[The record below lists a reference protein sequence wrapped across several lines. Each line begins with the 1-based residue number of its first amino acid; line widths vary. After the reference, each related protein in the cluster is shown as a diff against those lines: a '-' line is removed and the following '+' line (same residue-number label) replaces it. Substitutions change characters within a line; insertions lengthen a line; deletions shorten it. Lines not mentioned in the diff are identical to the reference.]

1 MRAGSATEAG
11 RRVSQAPLNL
21 TYDDLE
27 VPQNLSHAERM
38 GVYAR
43 SKLPL
48 QRLVCASLI
57 TRDAVLAWDAVLV
70 LADDVVW
77 AVREAVAGKLDV
89 YLLRRERAQD
99 ALKLCGKLAR
109 DENEL
114 VRAAAIGALGRAGDA
129 IPNALAELTT
139 LALATSRS
147 LDAGVR
153 LSSVPLCGAT
163 LGKLD
168 IHAAVALL
176 SALQHDVH
184 FAIRKQAT
192 VALGKL
198 APCLVDAALA
208 NRAFASLPALAQN
221 TAWPVRK
228 AAADAFGPAAANA
241 HVKASIVDALHSAA
255 MHMAVQDHNRWV
267 RLAAYA
273 SLGPLIAAL
282 RPGAKD
288 DALLA
293 AFADV
298 DLEVEQMRYLFA
310 YNLPGVL
317 QASPDARWARLRA
330 GFLRLVPDG
339 AVSVRRS
346 LASSMGV
353 VAGMLSEANVEK
365 DVAPSLVALLL
376 SEDDDHAAIRVAA
389 VGQAAA
395 VMARL
400 PLAKRAHVFS
410 AVVQLR
416 HRCLLP
422 ATPCR
427 DVRLAIAE
435 QLSRLAE
442 VRPPLLVDETMALC
456 QDDVYA
462 VRAAACAALGTVL
475 GDAGAM
481 EQFQG
486 INLLCTW
493 AHDAKYLGR
502 QVFGMA
508 CTSCLAHDAC
518 RAAAGAKLVPLLK
531 SLAANDAVLAVKA
544 AAQDALSNG
553 VF

>member
-1 MRAGSATEAG
+1 MEDG
-11 RRVSQAPLNL
+11 RRVSQAPFNL

-27 VPQNLSHAERM
+27 ASQNLSHAERM
-38 GVYAR
+38 GTYAK

-57 TRDAVLAWDAVLV
+57 ARDAVLAWDAVLV

-77 AVREAVAGKLDV
+77 AVREALAGKLDV
-89 YLLRRERAQD
+89 YLIRPERAQD
-99 ALKLCGKLAR
+99 ALKLCGRLAR

-153 LSSVPLCGAT
+153 LSSIPLCGAT

-168 IHAAVALL
+168 MHAAVALVA
-176 SALQHDVH
+176 ALQHDVH

-198 APCLVDAALA
+198 APCLTDAALA

-228 AAADAFGPAAANA
+228 AAADAFGAAAANVN
-241 HVKASIVDALHSAA
+241 VKPSLVDALHSAA
-255 MHMAVQDHNRWV
+255 LHMAVQDHNRWV

-293 AFADV
+293 GFADA
-298 DLEVEQMRYLFA
+298 DHEVEQMRYLFA

-317 QASPDARWARLRA
+317 LANPDARWARLRA
-330 GFLRLVPDG
+330 GFLKLVHDG

-353 VAGMLSEANVEK
+353 IAGMLSETNVDK
-365 DVAPSLVALLL
+365 DVLPSLVALIL
-376 SEDDDHAAIRVAA
+376 SEDDDHAAIRIAA

-400 PLAKRAHVFS
+400 PPTKRPSVFN
-410 AVVQLR
+410 ALVQLR

-422 ATPCR
+422 STPCR
-427 DVRLAIAE
+427 DVRLAIAQ
-435 QLSRLAE
+435 QLSRLAD

-462 VRAAACAALGTVL
+462 VRAAACAALGKVL
-475 GDAGAM
+475 GNAGAM

-502 QVFGMA
+502 QIFGMA
-508 CTSCLAHDAC
+508 SKSCLELDVC
-518 RAAAGAKLVPLLK
+518 RAAAGPKLVPLLK
-531 SLAANDAVLAVKA
+531 TLAANDAVLAVKM
-544 AAQDALSNG
+544 AAQDALSGGGGG